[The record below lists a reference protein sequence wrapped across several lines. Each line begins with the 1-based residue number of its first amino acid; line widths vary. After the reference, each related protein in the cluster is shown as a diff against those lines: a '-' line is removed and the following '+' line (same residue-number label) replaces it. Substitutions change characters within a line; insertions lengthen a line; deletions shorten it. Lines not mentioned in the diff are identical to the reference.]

1 MQTQARRILW
11 IDDEINDLEK
21 HILFL
26 EQKGYQITPAMKG
39 VDGLSLL
46 KEKTYDAVLINHMMP
61 DMDGIRLL
69 SAIKRGCPHLPV
81 VMVTENEQREIL
93 NEAIIHRVDDF
104 LMKPLNP
111 QQIAS
116 QLAFLLEYDAVT
128 EDYTAQ
134 EYVIDF
140 NKRSALKQQEVDWK
154 TWIDIYTQ
162 LAEWDLRL
170 DELDIADNLRET
182 HKLEKQECN
191 ALFVRYIEENYADWL
206 VGEDSPVLSV
216 DLLYKHVIPEIQ
228 VGKQVFFMVMDCM
241 RLDHWLKIKPLLDPY
256 FQITTHYHYS
266 ILPTATNYSR
276 NSIFSGLFPLEFSQ
290 RYPDLW
296 VETDDENTSVNRYE
310 KDLMRLQLERHGIYL
325 KPPPHYFKIFD
336 ARGEMEYLQ
345 SIGNTKRISLAAVV
359 VGFID
364 HLTHKRSEIALLK
377 QLIPDETA
385 FRTFVQNWFQHSGV
399 YKILKLLADRGVTV
413 VLTAD
418 HGSILCQRAAKVSGD
433 RPATN
438 GLRFKVGGE
447 LICNEEAGLRIT
459 KPERYML
466 PDMPYEKNYILA
478 KEDYYFVYPN
488 QFNDHKHQYNGGFQH
503 GGISMEEM
511 ILPCA
516 ILEPK

>member
-1 MQTQARRILW
+1 MQTQSRRILW
-11 IDDEINDLEK
+11 IDNEINGLEK

-26 EQKGYQITPAMKG
+26 EQKGYQITPAIKG

-46 KEKTYDAVLINHMMP
+46 KKKTYDAVLINHMMP

-69 SAIKRGCPHLPV
+69 SAIKRRCPHVPV

-140 NKRSALKQQEVDWK
+140 NKRSALKHEGVDWK

-191 ALFVRYIEENYADWL
+191 ALFARYIEENYADWL

-256 FQITTHYHYS
+256 FQITTHHHYS

-325 KPPPHYFKIFD
+325 KPTPHYFKIFD

-345 SIGNTKRISLAAVV
+345 WISNIQRISLAAVV

-377 QLIPDETA
+377 QLIPNETA
-385 FRTFVQNWFQHSGV
+385 FRTFVQGWFQHSGV

-413 VLTAD
+413 ILTAD

-459 KPERYML
+459 QPEQYML
-466 PDMPYEKNYILA
+466 PDMPHEKNYVLA
-478 KEDYYFVYPN
+478 KEDHYFVYPN
-488 QFNDHKHQYNGGFQH
+488 QFNDYKHQYNGGFQH

>member
-459 KPERYML
+459 EPERYML